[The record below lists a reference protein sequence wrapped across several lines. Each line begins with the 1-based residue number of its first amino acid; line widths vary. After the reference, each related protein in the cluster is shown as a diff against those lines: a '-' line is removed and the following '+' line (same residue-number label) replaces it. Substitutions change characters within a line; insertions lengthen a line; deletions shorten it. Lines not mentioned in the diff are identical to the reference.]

1 MVFLGDLGDFG
12 SGFYSHLFIPSAHVR
27 TNDSLQVVGVV
38 YPARTHRICTMTTRT
53 PSRSRKQRPA
63 SALRK
68 KSAEISKPFPARSEA
83 TTVFQNGNS
92 QAVRIPKNLRLDC
105 KTVLIR
111 REGDALIIE
120 PLPAD
125 SWDAVFAGIL
135 PDATIERPPQP
146 PVPKIRRWD
155 NHRNKVR

>member
-1 MVFLGDLGDFG
+1 MATATH
-12 SGFYSHLFIPSAHVR
+12 SRPR
-27 TNDSLQVVGVV
+27 
-38 YPARTHRICTMTTRT
+38 ARPHAR
-53 PSRSRKQRPA
+53 PHKQRPA
-63 SALRK
+63 SAPETKR
-68 KSAEISKPFPARSEA
+68 AEINRLPPARSEA

-105 KTVLIR
+105 KNVLIR

-135 PDATIERPPQP
+135 PGATIERPPQP
-146 PVPKIRRWD
+146 PMPKIRRWD
-155 NHRNKVR
+155 NHGNKAR

>member
-1 MVFLGDLGDFG
+1 MATA
-12 SGFYSHLFIPSAHVR
+12 AH
-27 TNDSLQVVGVV
+27 
-38 YPARTHRICTMTTRT
+38 
-53 PSRSRKQRPA
+53 SRSRKQRPA
-63 SALRK
+63 SALGK
-68 KSAEISKPFPARSEA
+68 KTAKIRQLLPARSEA

-135 PDATIERPPQP
+135 PGATIERPPQP
-146 PVPKIRRWD
+146 PMPKIRRLD
-155 NHRNKVR
+155 NHGSEVR

>member
-1 MVFLGDLGDFG
+1 MTIATR
-12 SGFYSHLFIPSAHVR
+12 SR
-27 TNDSLQVVGVV
+27 TAS
-38 YPARTHRICTMTTRT
+38 RT

-63 SALRK
+63 AVLEK
-68 KSAEISKPFPARSEA
+68 KLAKGKPHLPARSEA

-146 PVPKIRRWD
+146 PMPKIRRWD
-155 NHRNKVR
+155 NHGNKVR